1 MFEISKGGREDMCQ
15 KMIFAISVV
24 IFLWVFAAAQTTLN
38 PPAGF
43 PAFPAQSAGISAYV
57 KIDQPVRI
65 TEALT
70 KAFYRVIDVS
80 ASHILGTVQVSHF
93 AGNVYPHVYIDTDG
107 WFVAF
112 FLATEPTAL
121 VIQWLGDTNNPSAA
135 IKTTLE
141 TALETVA
148 KVARITLP
156 KPSFYDFRF
165 PEANKMLI
173 LLSVLPSEGT
183 KAMYIKIPNE
193 YKLFLS
199 SYFFYACNFY
209 EALFAGE
216 YAATFKLD
224 EATITKVEGRENL
237 RQVVEDLPT
246 SYFEPEILHEI
257 KVSFTQSGDEGSAGI
272 AIVLI
277 YREP

>member
-1 MFEISKGGREDMCQ
+1 MRQKVDIRLMFLAKMMISLC
-15 KMIFAISVV
+15 FVAP
-24 IFLWVFAAAQTTLN
+24 AQTSLQLPT
-38 PPAGF
+38 GF
-43 PAFPAQSAGISAYV
+43 PAFPAQSAGISAYI

-93 AGNVYPHVYIDTDG
+93 AGNVYPHVYIDTEG

-121 VIQWLGDTNNPSAA
+121 LIHWLGDTNNPSTT

-173 LLSVLPSEGT
+173 LLSVLPHEGT
-183 KAMYIKIPNE
+183 KAMYVKIPSA
-193 YKLFLS
+193 YKLFLA
-199 SYFFYACNFY
+199 SYYFYACNFY

-216 YAATFKLD
+216 YAAMFKFD
-224 EATITKVEGRENL
+224 ETTIAKVEGKENL
-237 RQVVEDLPT
+237 KQVVEDLPT
-246 SYFEPEILHEI
+246 SYFEADILHEI
-257 KVSFTQSGDEGSAGI
+257 KISFAQRGDEGSAGI
-272 AIVLI
+272 AVVLI